1 MLFLESL
8 GGMLFLAVPARTPT
22 EILDSIF
29 AHAKQEGVVTSSDFR
44 RGRFGLLFAVLA
56 SEMGNW
62 ESFLQYLMAEGY
74 LVTATEEENIEKLAS
89 PLRYRAPAKP
99 SKTTVVFAWNIP
111 AEERTQDITIPLF
124 QIIETIG
131 TDPTQYVT
139 MEETVLY
146 RESDYVR
153 VKAQSRQTGYDTYVG
168 AEELVVLEP
177 RIFGV
182 EVTNE
187 EESWGGTDQESI
199 EELREN
205 AMIARYALEKGTKG
219 ALEWVMREEGFYTN
233 DYNLVENKFGY
244 GNFAIY
250 IDTTVD
256 DAVKYLE
263 KQLFRE
269 KAAGIYMVCKKATRV
284 FIDFNFIVK
293 VANDADLTPKE
304 RKSLKQDLE
313 LTLSDFIKYTG
324 VGKKLM
330 TSKATHYIYEQLLN
344 KYEIYDIVIE
354 PLGISQ
360 DIDEDNNILL
370 EDYEV
375 AKINSI
381 NVEVVTDL
389 R

>member
-1 MLFLESL
+1 M
-8 GGMLFLAVPARTPT
+8 AVPARTPT

-29 AHAKQEGVVTSSDFR
+29 THAQSEGLVTSSDFR

-56 SEMGNW
+56 SEIGNW
-62 ESFLQYLMAEGY
+62 ENFLQYLMAEGY
-74 LVTATEEENIEKLAS
+74 LVTATESENIEKLAS

-99 SKTTVVFAWNIP
+99 SKTTVVFSWTIP
-111 AEERTQDITIPLF
+111 PEERTSDITIPLF

-131 TDPTQYVT
+131 NDPIQYVS
-139 MEETVLY
+139 MEEAVLY
-146 RESDYVR
+146 RESEYVR
-153 VKAQSRQTGYDTYVG
+153 VKAQSRLTGYDTYVG
-168 AEELVVLEP
+168 AEELVVIEP
-177 RIFGV
+177 RIYGV
-182 EVTNE
+182 EVNNE

-199 EELREN
+199 DELREN
-205 AMIARYALEKGTKG
+205 AMIARYALEKGTRG
-219 ALEWVMREEGFYTN
+219 ALEWTMREEGFYTN

-256 DAVKYLE
+256 EAVKYLE

-284 FIDFNFIVK
+284 YIDFSFIVK
-293 VANDADLTPKE
+293 VANEADLTPKE
-304 RKSLKQDLE
+304 RKSLKQDLDLA
-313 LTLSDFIKYTG
+313 LTDFIKYTG
-324 VGKKLM
+324 VGKKIM
-330 TSKATHYIYEQLLN
+330 ISKATHYIYEKLLD

-360 DIDEDNNILL
+360 DLDEDNNIIL